1 MKIVPKDVPITN
13 GKTIV
18 ETQPQKR
25 ILAELTSHE
34 WHLLWL
40 EIMTSLRADFKTTKD
55 RPAFERRFKNAL
67 QWFRVA
73 GPKISY
79 AGMIYSTI

>member
-1 MKIVPKDVPITN
+1 MQIVQTQ
-13 GKTIV
+13 
-18 ETQPQKR
+18 ETPEEKPRKR

-40 EIMTSLRADFKTTKD
+40 EIMNLLRADFKATKD
-55 RPAFERRFKNAL
+55 RAAFERRFKNAL

>member
-1 MKIVPKDVPITN
+1 MKIAKELPNEDIQVKQE
-13 GKTIV
+13 K
-18 ETQPQKR
+18 KR
-25 ILAELTSHE
+25 TLADLTSGE

-40 EIMTSLRADFKTTKD
+40 EIMNLLRADFKATKD
-55 RPAFERRFKNAL
+55 RAAFERRFKNAL
-67 QWFRVA
+67 QWFRIA